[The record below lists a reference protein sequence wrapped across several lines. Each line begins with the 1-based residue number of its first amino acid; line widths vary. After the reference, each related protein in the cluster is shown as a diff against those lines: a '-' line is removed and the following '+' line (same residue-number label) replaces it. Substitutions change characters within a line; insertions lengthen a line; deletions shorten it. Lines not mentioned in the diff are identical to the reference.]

1 MSDYTIGDLARI
13 TATFTRDAQ
22 PITPTAITATATNP
36 TGTTTTVPI
45 TLQSAGVYQALVDLT
60 ASGSWSVRV
69 YSTGTGQAA
78 EEITIK
84 VQRSS
89 VLDL

>member
-1 MSDYTIGDLARI
+1 MNYIVGDLARI

-22 PITPTAITATATNP
+22 PITPTAITAQVRNP
-36 TGTTTTVPI
+36 TGTITTVPV
-45 TLQSAGVYQALVDLT
+45 TLQSAGIYQALINLT
-60 ASGSWSVRV
+60 ASGSWSVRI

-84 VQRSS
+84 VERSN
-89 VLDL
+89 VVQ